1 MDKQTRI
8 YAETLSRMIRLE
20 TISDYECKDN
30 SKFVSFRAL
39 LTELFPTLF
48 RTGTCTEF
56 EHGFVLKWS
65 GADSGRQPVMFMNH
79 HDVVEPNG
87 EWERGPFLA
96 DIADSRLWGR
106 GTLDDKGGLWAML
119 RAAEELAHESF
130 VPARDI
136 WFSSTSTE
144 ETTGKGADEISQWFA
159 DRQIRFEMCF
169 DEGGMILYEPVGGAK
184 GKFAMI
190 GVGEKGCADLRCI
203 ARSKGGHAS
212 MPGKNTPLVRLGKF
226 MAEAEKHRVF
236 PLDMNPAVCEM
247 FRRFSPYMGLEG
259 KLFSEPEKH
268 RAALSRLM
276 VRVSDKAAALLRTTI
291 AFTMANG
298 SGAPNV
304 IPSEAWV
311 IGNMRFSH
319 HQGQQASF
327 EAIRKLAKKYD
338 VDMEVQDPG
347 YPSRLT
353 DFNGTAF
360 RLVEK
365 AVRDIFPDVVPVP
378 YIMTGCSDSR
388 FFDRVCDQCI
398 RFLPFEINDQQLDS
412 IHGVNEN
419 VDLNTLIPAVSF
431 YKVLMKAV

>member
-1 MDKQTRI
+1 
-8 YAETLSRMIRLE
+8 
-20 TISDYECKDN
+20 
-30 SKFVSFRAL
+30 
-39 LTELFPTLF
+39 
-48 RTGTCTEF
+48 
-56 EHGFVLKWS
+56 
-65 GADSGRQPVMFMNH
+65 
-79 HDVVEPNG
+79 
-87 EWERGPFLA
+87 
-96 DIADSRLWGR
+96 
-106 GTLDDKGGLWAML
+106 
-119 RAAEELAHESF
+119 
-130 VPARDI
+130 
-136 WFSSTSTE
+136 
-144 ETTGKGADEISQWFA
+144 
-159 DRQIRFEMCF
+159 
-169 DEGGMILYEPVGGAK
+169 
-184 GKFAMI
+184 
-190 GVGEKGCADLRCI
+190 
-203 ARSKGGHAS
+203 

-378 YIMTGCSDSR
+378 YIMTGCSDAR